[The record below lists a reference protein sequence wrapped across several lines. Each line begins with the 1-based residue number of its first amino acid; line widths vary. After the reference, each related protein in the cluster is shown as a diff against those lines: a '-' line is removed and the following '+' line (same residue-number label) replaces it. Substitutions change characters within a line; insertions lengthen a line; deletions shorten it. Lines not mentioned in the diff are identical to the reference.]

1 MPDTLSSVKK
11 NAKICKNGGEK
22 NLGNDLGG
30 KNLASHR
37 GVKISRRKNKVKKT
51 KKSILIKTHTNTKKD
66 KRTPKKHP
74 KHLKTPQNTSTCEK
88 YLKLS
93 PIVL

>member
-1 MPDTLSSVKK
+1 MQKY
-11 NAKICKNGGEK
+11 AKMVEKEKSGNG
-22 NLGNDLGG
+22 LGG